1 MGRIP
6 LRLCNGQTNVAII
19 NRGTSIK
26 NVNLSIFYLTS
37 FNMPSVSFTL
47 YERVRMISD
56 KRERTNVNGTANT
69 NRCKLAV

>member
-1 MGRIP
+1 
-6 LRLCNGQTNVAII
+6 
-19 NRGTSIK
+19 
-26 NVNLSIFYLTS
+26 
-37 FNMPSVSFTL
+37 MPSVGFTL